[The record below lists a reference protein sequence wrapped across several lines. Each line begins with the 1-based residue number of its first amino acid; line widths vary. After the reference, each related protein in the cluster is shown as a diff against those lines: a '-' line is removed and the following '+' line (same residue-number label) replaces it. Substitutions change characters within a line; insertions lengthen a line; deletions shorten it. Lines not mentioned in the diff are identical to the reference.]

1 MLDFMLTSKVWGK
14 GSCRRRKLLGI
25 GQTLQKGCSFQRE
38 NEREER
44 ERDTQKERKR
54 DRDRQGVLVV
64 QVLLEAAQRQRDL
77 EQAALLR
84 RLWRFIQMQLKGLSL
99 G

>member
-1 MLDFMLTSKVWGK
+1 M
-14 GSCRRRKLLGI
+14 GI